1 MGPVQTPLRDAL
13 PVRGRGP
20 SHVYAILIHVNVAMG
35 RSAEMAASEGGQGWF
50 FGELIRKGQLVNSA
64 ETAV

>member
-1 MGPVQTPLRDAL
+1 
-13 PVRGRGP
+13 
-20 SHVYAILIHVNVAMG
+20 LIHVNVAMG

-50 FGELIRKGQLVNSA
+50 FGELIRKGQLLNSA